1 MTVVRATLATLSI
14 LAFGAC
20 ASAPPNLND
29 DMIIPGER
37 VGNVELGMSLAEL
50 FALKG
55 TPYKTSPIAG
65 TGATSYNY
73 DGLTIGA
80 DDRVYWIIA
89 RDARFRTPAGVAKGS
104 EQIFARGAYGKPRCV
119 VTRGEVTVYDYRD
132 MYFEVDNATGQV
144 SQIGIQKNTQTCRDG

>member
-20 ASAPPNLND
+20 ATAPPNLND

-55 TPYKTSPIAG
+55 APRKTIPIAG
-65 TGATSYNY
+65 TKATTYNY
-73 DGLTIGA
+73 DGLIVAA
-80 DDRVYWIIA
+80 DDKVYWIIA

-104 EQIFARGAYGKPRCV
+104 EQIFARSAYGKPKCV
-119 VTRGEVTVYDYRD
+119 VTRGDTTVYDYND
-132 MYFEVDNATGQV
+132 VYFEVDNDTGKV
-144 SQIGIQKNTQTCRDG
+144 SQIGIQKNTQTCNN

>member
-55 TPYKTSPIAG
+55 PPYKTSPIAG

-80 DDRVYWIIA
+80 ADRVYWIIA
-89 RDARFRTPAGVAKGS
+89 RDPRFRTPAGVAKGS
-104 EQIFARGAYGKPRCV
+104 EQIFARGAYGKPRCI

-132 MYFEVDNATGQV
+132 MYFEVDNATGKV
-144 SQIGIQKNTQTCRDG
+144 SRIGIQKNTQTCRDG

>member
-1 MTVVRATLATLSI
+1 MTVVRATLAIATF

-55 TPYKTSPIAG
+55 TPYKTIPIEG
-65 TGATSYNY
+65 TGSTSYNY
-73 DGLTIGA
+73 DGLTVGA
-80 DDRVYWIIA
+80 DDKVYWIIA

-104 EQIFARGAYGKPRCV
+104 EQIFARGAYGKPKCV
-119 VTRGEVTVYDYRD
+119 VTRGDITVYDYGD
-132 MYFEVDNATGQV
+132 MYFEVGNDTGKV
-144 SQIGIQKNTQTCRDG
+144 SQIGIQKNTQTCRSG